1 MRASSGVG
9 KKGSLENL
17 RIVKIVAGGG
27 EIPLTGLGRRKVEK
41 VEGRAGEYV
50 QVSSMDHHSPNMSKI
65 KVTLTK
71 NRTRGCL
78 HFNIPL
84 IFLKLCI

>member
-1 MRASSGVG
+1 MSSGVG

-50 QVSSMDHHSPNMSKI
+50 QVRSMDHHSPY
-65 KVTLTK
+65 TK
-71 NRTRGCL
+71 NRTTGCL
-78 HFNIPL
+78 PFITSL

>member
-1 MRASSGVG
+1 MSSGVG
-9 KKGSLENL
+9 KKGILENL

-50 QVSSMDHHSPNMSKI
+50 QVSSMDHHSPYMSKI
-65 KVTLTK
+65 KVILTK
-71 NRTRGCL
+71 NRATVCL
-78 HFNIPL
+78 SFN
-84 IFLKLCI
+84 K

>member
-1 MRASSGVG
+1 MLGRRVVRKI
-9 KKGSLENL
+9 KKK
-17 RIVKIVAGGG
+17 VIVAGGG

-50 QVSSMDHHSPNMSKI
+50 QVSSIDHHSPDMSKI

-71 NRTRGCL
+71 NRTTGCL
-78 HFNIPL
+78 PFNIPL

>member
-1 MRASSGVG
+1 MSGDVG

-17 RIVKIVAGGG
+17 RIVKVVAGGG

-50 QVSSMDHHSPNMSKI
+50 QVSSMDHHSPYMSKI
-65 KVTLTK
+65 MVRLTK
-71 NRTRGCL
+71 NRTAGCL
-78 HFNIPL
+78 PFIISLVISNI
-84 IFLKLCI
+84 CI

>member
-1 MRASSGVG
+1 MSSGVG
-9 KKGSLENL
+9 KKGILENL

-50 QVSSMDHHSPNMSKI
+50 QVSSMDRHSTYIYI
-65 KVTLTK
+65 KNKGHTHEEQ
-71 NRTRGCL
+71 NYRM
-78 HFNIPL
+78 FA
-84 IFLKLCI
+84 F